1 MVMDRLS
8 VTYGG
13 VDGTNYTFDGGAF
26 V

>member
-13 VDGTNYTFDGGAF
+13 VDGINYTFDGGAF